1 MQSRNIV
8 VTTGLSGLLL
18 GLLVA
23 VGVLL
28 DRPVLAALGGSGLGL
43 LILLLQ
49 VDTWRR
55 VRGIRRF
62 VRDEIRRGA
71 ATAPA
76 LPTAPAVTA
85 EDVTGAVR
93 VMQAQY
99 TGRMDRMQTSLDEA
113 LASLAEHRSA
123 SDER

>member
-18 GLLVA
+18 GLLVV

-55 VRGIRRF
+55 MRGMRRF

>member
-18 GLLVA
+18 GLLVV